1 MLQDPSF
8 TLQEHPQVMKNTIT
22 YLTFAALLTG
32 CGAGSA
38 TDDLG
43 RKKIE
48 LDSLKAAYKELGEKI
63 KEADTWI
70 AERDTTVKKN
80 LPAVTTMVL
89 QASRFEHFVEVHG
102 NVKADKSADLFT
114 MGGRVRRV
122 LVSEGERVRAGQ
134 LIIDLDNDAIEK
146 QIAAAQ
152 AGYNLAKD
160 VFTKQSSLWD
170 QKIGS
175 EIQFLQAKSNKE
187 QAEASLAAL
196 REQQRMSNVTA
207 PFDGVVDDIMVNIGD
222 MTSPMAAVAR
232 VVDPSGATLDADVPE
247 SYVQRV
253 KNGDPV
259 MVVFPSMGDTLHA
272 SLTNVSRF
280 INPTNRTFRVGV
292 RLPNGSEM
300 IRPNLLSVIHVRD
313 VVKDSAL
320 VVPSKVIQEDVNG
333 NNYVFTLEEKDG
345 KKRTKKVMV
354 DRLADY
360 KKVTMIG
367 VKNGDASLLRGATL
381 VDEGAKSVADG
392 QEVKVTNL

>member
-1 MLQDPSF
+1 MAMAIKTRFGALS
-8 TLQEHPQVMKNTIT
+8 MKNTIAF
-22 YLTFAALLTG
+22 LTLAALIVG
-32 CGAGSA
+32 CGASA
-38 TDDLG
+38 PTDDLG

-48 LDSLKAAYKELGEKI
+48 LDSLKAAYKSLGEKI

-89 QASRFEHFVEVHG
+89 QTSRFEHFVEVHG
-102 NVKADKSADLFT
+102 NVKADKSAELFT
-114 MGGRVRRV
+114 MGGRVRRI
-122 LVSEGERVRAGQ
+122 LVSEGDHVRAGQ
-134 LIIDLDNDAIEK
+134 LIVDLDNDAIDK

-160 VFTKQSSLWD
+160 VFTKQSSLWE

-187 QAEASLAAL
+187 QAEASIAAL

-207 PFDGVVDDIMVNIGD
+207 PFDGVVDDIMVSVGD
-222 MTSPMAAVAR
+222 MTSAMAAVAR

-259 MVVFPSMGDTLHA
+259 MVVFPSMGDTLQA

-280 INPTNRTFRVGV
+280 INPANRTFRVGV
-292 RLPNGSEM
+292 RLPKGSEM

-333 NNYVFTLEEKDG
+333 NNYVFTLVNTDG
-345 KKRTKKVMV
+345 KQRTKKVMV
-354 DRLADY
+354 ERFADY

>member
-1 MLQDPSF
+1 
-8 TLQEHPQVMKNTIT
+8 MKHTIA
-22 YLTFAALLTG
+22 YLSIAALMAA
-32 CGAGSA
+32 CGAAEDQS
-38 TDDLG
+38 DLG
-43 RKKIE
+43 MKRKE
-48 LDSLKAAYKELGEKI
+48 LETLKAQYKELGEKI
-63 KEADTWI
+63 KQTDAWI
-70 AERDTTVKKN
+70 SEHDTTVKKN

-89 QASRFEHFVEVHG
+89 NTSRFEHFVEVHG
-102 NVKADKSADLFT
+102 NVKADKSAELFT

-122 LVSEGERVRAGQ
+122 LVSEGDRVRAGQ
-134 LIIDLDNDAIEK
+134 LLIDLDNDAIDK

-152 AGYNLAKD
+152 VGSNLAKD
-160 VFTKQSSLWD
+160 VFVKQSTLWE

-187 QAEASLAAL
+187 QAEASVAAL

-207 PFDGVVDDIMVNIGD
+207 PFDGVVDDIMVSIGD

-259 MVVFPSMGDTLHA
+259 MVVFPSMGDTLQA

-280 INPTNRTFRVGV
+280 INPANRTFRVGV
-292 RLPNGSEM
+292 RLPKGSET

-320 VVPSKVIQEDVNG
+320 FVPSQVIQEDVNG
-333 NNYVFTLEEKDG
+333 NNYVFTLETIAG
-345 KKRTKKVMV
+345 KQRTKKVMV
-354 DRLADY
+354 ERLADY

-367 VKNGDASLLRGATL
+367 VKNGDPSMLRGATL
-381 VDEGAKSVADG
+381 VNEGAKSVADG